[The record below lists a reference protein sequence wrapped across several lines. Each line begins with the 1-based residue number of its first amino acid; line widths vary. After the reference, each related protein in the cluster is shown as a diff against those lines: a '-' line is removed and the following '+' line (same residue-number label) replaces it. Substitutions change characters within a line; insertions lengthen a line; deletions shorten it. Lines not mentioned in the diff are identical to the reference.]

1 MKIIATSC
9 ILLISAALYAQV
21 NPILLG
27 ETYFSDSYYHQVPML
42 TQQNRV
48 YACDSLGIVA
58 FIHHENSMGVGL
70 QKLRYDISTN
80 KGQTFSNDIGGLQSN
95 FLYRGEMPQ
104 LTGINPSN
112 SQNPLSTKLLWTG
125 TRLNASPAPAGVVS
139 GVSNVVTSGNA
150 SSTENY
156 TLNNEAFTHSGG
168 LCQGKPNEYWMAQ
181 HKSYSSGST
190 PFYEDTLYLFKGTYN
205 GTTQDVSWNI
215 EHRIYIPYD
224 VSFDGTPQTGMPN
237 MAFSPDGM
245 MGWCVFI
252 ADLQGGMDSTKTI
265 VYLQTIDGGQSWS
278 YPQEVNLWQLGNLT
292 SVFINNPEYADF
304 EPGFDGD
311 FDISVDKNG
320 DLHCFAHFVPIN
332 GTNYSPAYTTSLG
345 NPVWHSMVDITT
357 TTGGFNWLALEIA
370 TAYTFYLDWGSSFNL
385 QLHLQPQISR
395 TEDGQ
400 FVFYAW
406 VDSDTSQ
413 FSGIPGI
420 GYGEIRNLA
429 PNLRIEGM
437 NVDTQSKF
445 GVKNITGM
453 DVIWEGRAYF
463 PTIAPT
469 VIRSGNK
476 FRLPIVLAE
485 TATNSTPFINEQ
497 GKFWYFGNEATFDDP
512 TVSIAPAEKQ
522 IVRIFPNPAQNYLSI
537 ETSLTDVNSKF
548 TILDITG
555 KILYQ
560 ENITSLNERNIINLH
575 TLGNGM
581 YFYQVISQDK
591 TLQSGKFIIQK

>member
-1 MKIIATSC
+1 MKIILTPL
-9 ILLISAALYAQV
+9 ILLISVALYAQI

-27 ETYFSDSYYHQVPML
+27 ETYFTDSYYHQAQIF

-48 YACDSLGIVA
+48 YVSDSLGIVA
-58 FIHHENSMGVGL
+58 FIHHENSMGAGP
-70 QKLRYDISTN
+70 QKFRYDISTN
-80 KGQTFSNDIGGLQSN
+80 KGQTFTNDIAGLQNN
-95 FLYRGEMPQ
+95 FTFQGVMPQ
-104 LTGINPSN
+104 LMGINPNN

-125 TRLNASPAPAGVVS
+125 TRLDASSTFAGIVS

-156 TLNNEAFTHSGG
+156 AFNNEAFTHNGG
-168 LCQGKPNEYWMAQ
+168 LCQGKNNEYWMAQ
-181 HKSYSSGST
+181 HKSFSNGTT
-190 PFYEDTLYLFKGTYN
+190 PLYEDTLYLFKGIYN
-205 GTTQDVSWNI
+205 SGTQDVNWNI
-215 EHRIYIPYD
+215 EHRIYIPYNI
-224 VSFDGTPQTGMPN
+224 SFDGTPKTGMPN

-265 VYLQTIDGGQSWS
+265 VYLRTVDGGQSWS
-278 YPQEVNLWQLGNLT
+278 YPQEVDLWQLGNL
-292 SVFINNPEYADF
+292 SSLFINNPEYSTF
-304 EPGFDGD
+304 KPGFDGD
-311 FDISVDKNG
+311 FDISVDKYG
-320 DLHCFAHFVPIN
+320 DLHCFAHFIPIN
-332 GTNYSPAYTTSLG
+332 AIDYSPAYTTNLG

-357 TTGGFNWLALEIA
+357 TGGLTWFALEIA
-370 TAYTFYLDWGSSFNL
+370 TAYTFYQDLGSIYNL

-420 GYGEIRNLA
+420 GYGEIENLA

-437 NVDTQSKF
+437 NVSTQSKF
-445 GVKNITGM
+445 GVKNITGL

-463 PTIAPT
+463 PTMAPT

-485 TATNSTPFINEQ
+485 TASNGSPFINEQ

-512 TVSIAPAEKQ
+512 TVATSSAKNLS
-522 IVRIFPNPAQNYLSI
+522 VNVFPNPAQEDLTVQYLLP
-537 ETSLTDVNSKF
+537 TNHTQFRL
-548 TILDITG
+548 LDITG
-555 KILYQ
+555 KILYKSNFIEFQ
-560 ENITSLNERNIINLH
+560 GQKNIDISH
-575 TLGNGM
+575 YSSGM
-581 YFYQVISQDK
+581 YFYQIIANDK
-591 TLQSGKFIIQK
+591 ILHVGKFSIQK